1 MKKIRL
7 LFPIFLLFLITSCN
21 RNEAVIVT
29 PMPTPPVSTDVVT
42 PQNVKN
48 YMVDKNATLET
59 AALFY
64 NLRNLG
70 KNKTVIGQHDAFN
83 SFYQSSGSS
92 DIKKITGNDPGILGS
107 DFMFITDKD
116 NPSNNWYVQQENKI
130 IQDTKDAYN
139 KGIINTF
146 CWHLREPYNE
156 TSFYAADM
164 TDSQKLDAFK
174 NLASGGKF
182 NDWYKKKLDK
192 VASVISN
199 LKDSNG
205 KLIPI
210 IFRPFHEFDGNWFW
224 WGASYCSAEDYISVY
239 RFTVSYLRDTKNVH
253 NILYVFSPDNSYGN
267 ATSYLN
273 RYPGDDYVDILGMD
287 NYGDFDNKG
296 VTGATIANAKLKYLT
311 DLSIA
316 KNKIAALTET
326 GYRVTS
332 TTPAISNWFSTYLYD
347 AINNNNVQI
356 AYVMFWSNTSS
367 GYYVPTPGTFNA
379 TDFQNFALK
388 SKFVLQNNISKMYSF
403 P

>member
-7 LFPIFLLFLITSCN
+7 LFNILLLFLIISCDN
-21 RNEAVIVT
+21 SETVVVT
-29 PMPTPPVSTDVVT
+29 PTPTVSIDVVT

-48 YMVDKNATLET
+48 YMVDKNASTET

-70 KNKTVIGQHDAFN
+70 KTKIIIGQQDAFN
-83 SFYQSSGSS
+83 SFYQNSGSS
-92 DIKKITGNDPGILGS
+92 DIKKTTGNDPSILGS

-116 NPSNNWYVQQENKI
+116 NPNNNWYVQQENKI
-130 IQDTKDAYN
+130 IQDTKDAYA
-139 KGIINTF
+139 KGMINTF

-156 TSFYAADM
+156 KSFYSADM
-164 TDSQKLDAFK
+164 TSEQRTDAFK
-174 NLASGGKF
+174 SLLPGGKF

-192 VASVISN
+192 VASVVSN
-199 LKDSNG
+199 LKDTNG
-205 KLIPI
+205 KQIPI

-224 WGASYCSAEDYISVY
+224 WGANYCTAEEYISVY
-239 RFTVSYLRDTKNVH
+239 RFTVNYLRDTKNVH
-253 NILYVFSPDNSYGN
+253 NILFAFSPDNSY
-267 ATSYLN
+267 TTPSSYLS

-296 VTGATIANAKLKYLT
+296 TSGASLANSKLKLIS
-311 DLSIA
+311 DLAIS

-332 TTPAISNWFSTYLYD
+332 TTPAINNWFSTYLYD
-347 AINNNNVQI
+347 AITNNNLQI

-367 GYYVPTPGTFNA
+367 GYYVPTPGNSNVA
-379 TDFQNFALK
+379 DFQNFTLK
-388 SKFVLQNNISKMYSF
+388 SKIILQNNISKMYSF

>member
-7 LFPIFLLFLITSCN
+7 LFNILLLFLIISCDN
-21 RNEAVIVT
+21 SETVVVT
-29 PMPTPPVSTDVVT
+29 PTPTVSIDVVT

-48 YMVDKNATLET
+48 YMVDKNASTET
-59 AALFY
+59 VALFY

-70 KNKTVIGQHDAFN
+70 KTKIIIGQQDAFN
-83 SFYQSSGSS
+83 SFYQNNGSS
-92 DIKKITGNDPGILGS
+92 DIKKTTGNDPSILGS

-116 NPSNNWYVQQENKI
+116 NPNNNWYVQQENKI
-130 IQDTKDAYN
+130 IQDTKDAYT
-139 KGIINTF
+139 KGMINTF

-156 TSFYAADM
+156 KSFYSADM
-164 TDSQKLDAFK
+164 TSEQRTDAFK
-174 NLASGGKF
+174 SLLPGGKF

-192 VASVISN
+192 VASVVSN
-199 LKDSNG
+199 LKDTNG
-205 KLIPI
+205 KQIPI

-224 WGASYCSAEDYISVY
+224 WGANYCTAEEYISVY
-239 RFTVSYLRDTKNVH
+239 RFTVNYLRDTKNVH
-253 NILYVFSPDNSYGN
+253 NILFAFSPDNSY
-267 ATSYLN
+267 TTPSSYLS

-296 VTGATIANAKLKYLT
+296 TSGASLANSKLKLIS
-311 DLSIA
+311 DLAIS

-332 TTPAISNWFSTYLYD
+332 TTPAINNWFSTYLYD
-347 AINNNNVQI
+347 AITNNNLQI

-367 GYYVPTPGTFNA
+367 GYYVPTPGNSNVA
-379 TDFQNFALK
+379 DFQNFTLK
-388 SKFVLQNNISKMYSF
+388 SKIILQNNISKMYSF

>member
-7 LFPIFLLFLITSCN
+7 LFNILLLFLIISCDN
-21 RNEAVIVT
+21 SETVVVT
-29 PMPTPPVSTDVVT
+29 PTPTVSIDVVT

-48 YMVDKNATLET
+48 YMVDKNASTET

-70 KNKTVIGQHDAFN
+70 KSKTLIGQQDAFN
-83 SFYQSSGSS
+83 SFYQNSGSS
-92 DIKKITGNDPGILGS
+92 DIKKTTGNDPSILGS

-116 NPSNNWYVQQENKI
+116 NPNNNWYVQQENKI

-156 TSFYAADM
+156 KSFYSADM
-164 TDSQKLDAFK
+164 TSEQRTDAFK
-174 NLASGGKF
+174 SLLPGGKF

-192 VASVISN
+192 VASVVSN
-199 LKDSNG
+199 LKDTNG
-205 KLIPI
+205 KQIPI

-224 WGASYCSAEDYISVY
+224 WGANYCTAEEYISVY
-239 RFTVSYLRDTKNVH
+239 RFTVNYLRDTKNVH
-253 NILYVFSPDNSYGN
+253 NILFAFSPDNSY
-267 ATSYLN
+267 TTPSSYLS

-296 VTGATIANAKLKYLT
+296 TSGASLANSKLKLIS
-311 DLSIA
+311 DLAIS

-332 TTPAISNWFSTYLYD
+332 TTPAINNWFSTYLYD
-347 AINNNNVQI
+347 AITNNNLQI
-356 AYVMFWSNTSS
+356 AYVMFWNNTSS
-367 GYYVPTPGTFNA
+367 GYYVPTPGTSNVA
-379 TDFQNFALK
+379 DFQNFTQK
-388 SKFVLQNNISKMYSF
+388 SKIILQNNISKMYSF

>member
-7 LFPIFLLFLITSCN
+7 LFNILLLFLIISCDN
-21 RNEAVIVT
+21 SETVVVT
-29 PMPTPPVSTDVVT
+29 PTPTVSIDVVT

-48 YMVDKNATLET
+48 YMVDKNASTET

-64 NLRNLG
+64 NLRNSG
-70 KNKTVIGQHDAFN
+70 KTKIIIGQQDAFN
-83 SFYQSSGSS
+83 SFYQNSGSS
-92 DIKKITGNDPGILGS
+92 DIKKTTGNDPSILGS

-116 NPSNNWYVQQENKI
+116 NPNNNWYVQQENKI

-156 TSFYAADM
+156 KSFYSADM
-164 TDSQKLDAFK
+164 TSEQRTDAFK
-174 NLASGGKF
+174 SLAPGGKF

-192 VASVISN
+192 VASVVSN
-199 LKDSNG
+199 LKDTNG
-205 KLIPI
+205 KQIPI

-224 WGASYCSAEDYISVY
+224 WGANYCTAEEYISVY
-239 RFTVSYLRDTKNVH
+239 RFTVNYLRDTKNVH
-253 NILYVFSPDNSYGN
+253 NILFAFSPDNSY
-267 ATSYLN
+267 TTSSSYLS

-296 VTGATIANAKLKYLT
+296 TSGASLANSKLKLIS
-311 DLSIA
+311 DLAIS

-332 TTPAISNWFSTYLYD
+332 TTPAINNWFSTYLYD
-347 AINNNNVQI
+347 AITNNNLQI

-367 GYYVPTPGTFNA
+367 GYYVPTPGNSNVA
-379 TDFQNFALK
+379 DFQNFTLK
-388 SKFVLQNNISKMYSF
+388 SKIILQNNISKMYSF

>member
-7 LFPIFLLFLITSCN
+7 LFNILLLFLIISCDN
-21 RNEAVIVT
+21 SETVVVT
-29 PMPTPPVSTDVVT
+29 PTPTVSIDVVT

-48 YMVDKNATLET
+48 YMVDKNASTET

-70 KNKTVIGQHDAFN
+70 KTKIIIGQQDAFN
-83 SFYQSSGSS
+83 SFYQNSGSS
-92 DIKKITGNDPGILGS
+92 DIKKTTGNDPSILGS

-116 NPSNNWYVQQENKI
+116 NPNNNWYIQQENKI
-130 IQDTKDAYN
+130 IQDTKDAYA
-139 KGIINTF
+139 KGMINTF

-156 TSFYAADM
+156 KSFYSADM
-164 TDSQKLDAFK
+164 TSEQRTDAFK
-174 NLASGGKF
+174 SLAPGGKF

-192 VASVISN
+192 VASVVSN
-199 LKDSNG
+199 LKDTNG
-205 KLIPI
+205 KQIPI

-224 WGASYCSAEDYISVY
+224 WGANYCTAEEYISVY
-239 RFTVSYLRDTKNVH
+239 RFTVNYLRDTKNVH
-253 NILYVFSPDNSYGN
+253 NILFAFSPDNSY
-267 ATSYLN
+267 TTPSSYLS

-296 VTGATIANAKLKYLT
+296 TSGASLANSKLKLIS
-311 DLSIA
+311 DLAIS

-332 TTPAISNWFSTYLYD
+332 TTPAINNWFSTYLYD
-347 AINNNNVQI
+347 AITNNNLQI

-367 GYYVPTPGTFNA
+367 GYYVPTPGNSNVA
-379 TDFQNFALK
+379 DFQNFTLK
-388 SKFVLQNNISKMYSF
+388 SKIILQNNISKMYSF

>member
-7 LFPIFLLFLITSCN
+7 LFNILLLFLIISCDN
-21 RNEAVIVT
+21 SETVVVT
-29 PMPTPPVSTDVVT
+29 PTPTVSIDVVT

-48 YMVDKNATLET
+48 YMVDKNASTET
-59 AALFY
+59 VALFY

-70 KNKTVIGQHDAFN
+70 KSKTLIGQQDAFN
-83 SFYQSSGSS
+83 SFYQNSGSS
-92 DIKKITGNDPGILGS
+92 DIKKTTGNDPGILGS

-130 IQDTKDAYN
+130 IQDTKDAYA
-139 KGIINTF
+139 KGMINTF

-156 TSFYAADM
+156 KSFYSADM
-164 TDSQKLDAFK
+164 TSEQRTDAFK
-174 NLASGGKF
+174 SLAPGGKF

-192 VASVISN
+192 VASVVSN
-199 LKDSNG
+199 LKDTNG
-205 KLIPI
+205 KQIPI

-224 WGASYCSAEDYISVY
+224 WGANYCTAEEYISVY
-239 RFTVSYLRDTKNVH
+239 RFTVNYLRDTKNVH
-253 NILYVFSPDNSYGN
+253 NILFAFSPDNSY
-267 ATSYLN
+267 TTPSSYLS

-296 VTGATIANAKLKYLT
+296 TSGASLANSKLKLIS
-311 DLSIA
+311 DLAIS

-332 TTPAISNWFSTYLYD
+332 TTPAINNWFSTYLYD
-347 AINNNNVQI
+347 AITNNNLQI
-356 AYVMFWSNTSS
+356 AYVMFWNNTSS
-367 GYYVPTPGTFNA
+367 GYYVPTPGTSNVA
-379 TDFQNFALK
+379 DFQNFTLK
-388 SKFVLQNNISKMYSF
+388 SKIILQNNISKMYSF

>member
-7 LFPIFLLFLITSCN
+7 LFNILLLFLIISCDN
-21 RNEAVIVT
+21 SETVVVT
-29 PMPTPPVSTDVVT
+29 PTPTVSIDVVT

-48 YMVDKNATLET
+48 YMVDKNASTET

-70 KNKTVIGQHDAFN
+70 KSKTLIGQQDAFN
-83 SFYQSSGSS
+83 SFYQNSGSS
-92 DIKKITGNDPGILGS
+92 DIKKTTGNDPSILGS

-116 NPSNNWYVQQENKI
+116 NPNNNWYVQQENKI

-156 TSFYAADM
+156 KSFYSADM
-164 TDSQKLDAFK
+164 TSEQRTDAFK
-174 NLASGGKF
+174 SLLPGGKF

-192 VASVISN
+192 VASVVSN
-199 LKDSNG
+199 LKDTNG
-205 KLIPI
+205 KQIPI

-224 WGASYCSAEDYISVY
+224 WGANYCTAEEYISVY
-239 RFTVSYLRDTKNVH
+239 RFTVNYLRDTKNVH
-253 NILYVFSPDNSYGN
+253 NILFAFSPDNSY
-267 ATSYLN
+267 TTPSSYLS

-296 VTGATIANAKLKYLT
+296 TSGASLANSKLKLIS
-311 DLSIA
+311 DLAIS

-332 TTPAISNWFSTYLYD
+332 TTPAINNWFSTYLYD
-347 AINNNNVQI
+347 AITNNNLQI

-367 GYYVPTPGTFNA
+367 GYYVPTPGNSNVA
-379 TDFQNFALK
+379 DFQNFTLK
-388 SKFVLQNNISKMYSF
+388 SKIILQNNISKMYSF

>member
-7 LFPIFLLFLITSCN
+7 LFNILLLFLIISCDN
-21 RNEAVIVT
+21 SETVVVT
-29 PMPTPPVSTDVVT
+29 PTPTVSIDVVT

-48 YMVDKNATLET
+48 YMVDKNASTET

-70 KNKTVIGQHDAFN
+70 KSKTLIGQQDAFN
-83 SFYQSSGSS
+83 SFYQNSGSS
-92 DIKKITGNDPGILGS
+92 DIKKTTGNDPGILGS

-130 IQDTKDAYN
+130 IQDTKDAYA
-139 KGIINTF
+139 KGMINTF

-156 TSFYAADM
+156 KSFYSADM
-164 TDSQKLDAFK
+164 TSEQRTDAFK
-174 NLASGGKF
+174 SLAPGGKF

-192 VASVISN
+192 VASVVSN
-199 LKDSNG
+199 LKDTNG
-205 KLIPI
+205 KQIPI

-224 WGASYCSAEDYISVY
+224 WGANYCTAEEYISVY
-239 RFTVSYLRDTKNVH
+239 RFTVNYLRDTKNVH
-253 NILYVFSPDNSYGN
+253 NILFAFSPDNSY
-267 ATSYLN
+267 TTPSSYLS
-273 RYPGDDYVDILGMD
+273 RYPGDDYVDVLGMD

-296 VTGATIANAKLKYLT
+296 TSGASLANSKLKLIS
-311 DLSIA
+311 DLAIS

-332 TTPAISNWFSTYLYD
+332 TTPAINNWFSTYLYD
-347 AINNNNVQI
+347 AITNNNLQI
-356 AYVMFWSNTSS
+356 AYVMFWNNTSS
-367 GYYVPTPGTFNA
+367 GYYVPTPGTSNVA
-379 TDFQNFALK
+379 DFQNFTLK
-388 SKFVLQNNISKMYSF
+388 SKIILQNNISKMYSF